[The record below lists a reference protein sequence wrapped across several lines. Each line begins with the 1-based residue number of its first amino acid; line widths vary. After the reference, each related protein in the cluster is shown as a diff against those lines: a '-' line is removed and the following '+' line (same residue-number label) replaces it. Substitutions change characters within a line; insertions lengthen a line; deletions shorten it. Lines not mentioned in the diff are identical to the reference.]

1 MGDQYDIRETTTAQ
15 LLFFTETDYNGDEF
29 IVNFPGDNSVL
40 VVKSPT
46 NFQINSMK
54 IDTRFYVQFFSDYL
68 DIYANSLYRYV
79 YTGNVS
85 SPDNFMNLI
94 TKNYIRITFSHSN
107 MKTIIGKRD
116 PTDPSIE
123 YCSMTPID
131 FSKPMKKVE
140 VYTDTMY
147 YGLQF
152 F

>member
-1 MGDQYDIRETTTAQ
+1 MGDITVTTTAQ

-29 IVNFPGDNSVL
+29 IVDFPSDNSVL

-46 NFQINSMK
+46 NFLINSMK
-54 IDTRFYVQFFSDYL
+54 MNAHFYVQFFSDNL

-107 MKTIIGKRD
+107 MKTIVGKRD
-116 PTDPSIE
+116 STDPLI
-123 YCSMTPID
+123 
-131 FSKPMKKVE
+131 
-140 VYTDTMY
+140 
-147 YGLQF
+147 
-152 F
+152 